1 MQQKQHMSAVRLAGL
16 LAVYFIGY
24 LWLVPR
30 ASVRLTLW
38 LAPQALYVNTW
49 VMGACYLV
57 VILLS
62 LLLSWREWKASLH
75 AFRQAPVRCL
85 FRIGW
90 GCVQVLV
97 LNVVLSMLC
106 ALLSGQGDSANQEVI
121 RQNVSVAPLFM
132 LYSVLVFAP
141 IVEESVFRGGIFA
154 FCRRHFGF
162 WPAAVLS
169 ALAFGGIHVMDS
181 LFTAQYSDLIYII
194 VYGGIGL
201 VNAWYYE
208 HYGGILSSA
217 GVHML
222 NNLVSYLM
230 M

>member
-1 MQQKQHMSAVRLAGL
+1 
-16 LAVYFIGY
+16 
-24 LWLVPR
+24 
-30 ASVRLTLW
+30 
-38 LAPQALYVNTW
+38 
-49 VMGACYLV
+49 MGACYLV

-62 LLLSWREWKASLH
+62 LLLSWREWKASLR

>member
-1 MQQKQHMSAVRLAGL
+1 M
-16 LAVYFIGY
+16 
-24 LWLVPR
+24 
-30 ASVRLTLW
+30 
-38 LAPQALYVNTW
+38 
-49 VMGACYLV
+49 
-57 VILLS
+57 
-62 LLLSWREWKASLH
+62 
-75 AFRQAPVRCL
+75 

-97 LNVVLSMLC
+97 LNVLLSMLC

-132 LYSVLVFAP
+132 MYSVLVFAP

-162 WPAAVLS
+162 WLAAVIS

>member
-1 MQQKQHMSAVRLAGL
+1 MQQKQQMSAVRLAGL

-106 ALLSGQGDSANQEVI
+106 ALLSRS
-121 RQNVSVAPLFM
+121 R
-132 LYSVLVFAP
+132 
-141 IVEESVFRGGIFA
+141 IFQLR
-154 FCRRHFGF
+154 FSRKLTFTLIHTKCQHYFFHCGRKRRIF
-162 WPAAVLS
+162 
-169 ALAFGGIHVMDS
+169 
-181 LFTAQYSDLIYII
+181 II
-194 VYGGIGL
+194 VTR
-201 VNAWYYE
+201 NRK
-208 HYGGILSSA
+208 
-217 GVHML
+217 
-222 NNLVSYLM
+222 
-230 M
+230 

>member
-1 MQQKQHMSAVRLAGL
+1 MQQKQQMSAVRLAGL

-38 LAPQALYVNTW
+38 LDPQALYVNTW

-75 AFRQAPVRCL
+75 AFRQAPVRCM

-141 IVEESVFRGGIFA
+141 IVEES
-154 FCRRHFGF
+154 GF
-162 WPAAVLS
+162 WPAAVIS